1 MTNREG
7 LSQRGRVGIEP
18 HLESRPLERDR
29 ERPGGQGKRFSVSDR
44 ADLSFFATTVSPK
57 KKRLASSQCGD
68 TAPAPSRERER
79 RTPEGEEKSPPK
91 GLRKD
96 KERKR
101 EDKEREEVKE
111 GERTTERDRE
121 RPGGQGKRDS
131 VSDGA
136 DLRLL
141 REWGREQD
149 RARVST

>member
-1 MTNREG
+1 LKVDHCQPEEEETC
-7 LSQRGRVGIEP
+7 II
-18 HLESRPLERDR
+18 
-29 ERPGGQGKRFSVSDR
+29 
-44 ADLSFFATTVSPK
+44 
-57 KKRLASSQCGD
+57 

-79 RTPEGEEKSPPK
+79 RTPEGEEKRFPK

-149 RARVST
+149 RARVSTWKKMLRGRTMTN

>member
-18 HLESRPLERDR
+18 HLESRPL
-29 ERPGGQGKRFSVSDR
+29 
-44 ADLSFFATTVSPK
+44 
-57 KKRLASSQCGD
+57 
-68 TAPAPSRERER
+68 
-79 RTPEGEEKSPPK
+79 
-91 GLRKD
+91 
-96 KERKR
+96 
-101 EDKEREEVKE
+101 
-111 GERTTERDRE
+111 ERDRE